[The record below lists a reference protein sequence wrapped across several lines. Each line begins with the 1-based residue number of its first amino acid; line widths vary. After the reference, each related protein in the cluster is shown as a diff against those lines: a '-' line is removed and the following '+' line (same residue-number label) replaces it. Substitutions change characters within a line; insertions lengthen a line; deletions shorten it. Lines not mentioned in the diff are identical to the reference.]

1 MLEII
6 KNKSTFS
13 DQDLIRVVRRENNAK
28 RNYLLVNS
36 MQGKHVPANP
46 DNVLK
51 LYNEL
56 AKCLQSEGN
65 IKNAVFIGFA
75 ETATAV
81 GAGVA
86 SCFENSYYLHTT
98 REVCTSRISV
108 ADFREEHSHAT
119 EQLLYCDEWENII
132 SKAENIVFVEDEIS
146 TGKTIMNFINALKTQ
161 KKVSDNIKFS
171 ACSILNGM
179 TEECENGLRK
189 QGMNFFYLVKHR
201 ASPDSDEVYSFN
213 PVIRLRK
220 ADYDFTEIKINGKI
234 NPRFGSETAE
244 YINACSSLADKISEM
259 ISTEGKNVAVI
270 GTEEC
275 MYPAIKTAQRISR
288 AGVASVVTHSTTRSP
303 IVADN
308 SEDYPLKSRYQ
319 VESFYDKERKTFI
332 YNSDIN
338 RYDLVL
344 VVTDSEKE
352 DYDFTTLADAF
363 PLSEKFILVR
373 WVK

>member
-1 MLEII
+1 MIEII
-6 KNKSTFS
+6 KNKSVFS
-13 DQDLIRVVRRENNAK
+13 DSDLIRVVRRENNAK

-56 AKCLQSEGN
+56 AECLKSEEN
-65 IKNAVFIGFA
+65 IKKAVFIGFA

-86 SCFENSYYLHTT
+86 SCFENSYYMHTT
-98 REVCTSRISV
+98 REVCASRISV

-119 EQLLYCDEWENII
+119 EQLLYCDEWESII

-161 KKVSDNIKFS
+161 KKVSDNIRFS

-179 TEECENGLRK
+179 TEECENELRK
-189 QGMNFFYLVKHR
+189 QGVNFFYLVKHR
-201 ASPDSDEVYSFN
+201 VSADSDEVYSFN
-213 PVIRLRK
+213 PVIRSRK
-220 ADYDFTEIKINGKI
+220 TGYDFSEIKIIGKI

-244 YINACSSLADKISEM
+244 YITACSSLADKISEM

-275 MYPAIKTAQRISR
+275 MYPAIKTAHKLNR
-288 AGVASVVTHSTTRSP
+288 AASVVTHSTTRSP
-303 IVADN
+303 VVAEN
-308 SEDYPLKSRYQ
+308 SKDYPLKSRYQ
-319 VESFYDKERKTFI
+319 VESFYDKARKTFI

-344 VVTDSEKE
+344 IVTDSEKD
-352 DYDFTTLADAF
+352 DYDFSSFADAF